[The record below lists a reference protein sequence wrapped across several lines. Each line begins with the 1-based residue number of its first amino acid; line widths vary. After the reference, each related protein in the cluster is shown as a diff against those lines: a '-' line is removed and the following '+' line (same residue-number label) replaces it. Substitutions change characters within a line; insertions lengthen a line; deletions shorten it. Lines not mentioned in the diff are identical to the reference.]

1 MPTRVGVNGLNAST
15 IDILNVIRQ
24 NATYEYQSMVPEVT
38 KTTDIPKVGE
48 VLYGNPV
55 LQNQFLNALINRIA
69 LVLIKSSTF
78 NNPYADLKKGYLEY
92 GETVEEVFVNIC
104 KAREFSVEKAEARE
118 FKRSISDVRS
128 AFHVMN
134 MRYQF
139 PLTVQDEDLRQAFLS
154 AEGVSNFI
162 AKLVDSVYRSNEY
175 VEYLLFKYLLIK
187 SIAHGKMF
195 PQAVSPTDMHDNAEK
210 FRGVSNMIT
219 ILSPKYN
226 ASGVHTNTPKE
237 DQYIFMDAMYN
248 AKYDVEVL
256 ASAFHMD
263 KADFM
268 GRLKIIDDWSTFDND
283 AFSEIVAS
291 SDGFEPV
298 TAEELAIT
306 AKVKAVLV
314 DKEFFQVYDN
324 NMRFTEKYVASGM
337 YWNYFLNVWKT
348 VSYSPFSNAVVF
360 VEADNVSLNTPA
372 TLTVEVTDKI
382 INEGGTILTLSPQE
396 DTPTLTGQWNFV
408 QTQDAVEKMIA
419 VQKYGVLIFPT
430 TATTTKPQLILNGV
444 EYNATTNLTTA
455 AQVGSTLTF
464 ERKN

>member
-104 KAREFSVEKAEARE
+104 KAREFSVEKAESRE

-219 ILSPKYN
+219 ILSSKYN

-237 DQYIFMDAMYN
+237 DQYIFMDAMYS

-324 NMRFTEKYVASGM
+324 NLRFTEKYVASGM

-360 VEADNVSLNTPA
+360 VEADNVSLNTPEV
-372 TLTVEVTDKI
+372 LEVKVTDKI
-382 INEGGTILTLSPQE
+382 INKGGTILTLSPQV
-396 DTPTLTGQWNFV
+396 DTPTLMGQWNFV
-408 QTQDAVEKMIA
+408 QTQDAVKNMIA
-419 VQKYGVLIFPT
+419 VQKYGVFILPPSAI
-430 TATTTKPQLILNGV
+430 TKPQLILNGV
-444 EYNATTNLTTA
+444 EYNADENLTA
-455 AQVGSTLTF
+455 DAQVGSTLTF
-464 ERKN
+464 RRKN

>member
-1 MPTRVGVNGLNAST
+1 M
-15 IDILNVIRQ
+15 
-24 NATYEYQSMVPEVT
+24 
-38 KTTDIPKVGE
+38 
-48 VLYGNPV
+48 
-55 LQNQFLNALINRIA
+55 
-69 LVLIKSSTF
+69 
-78 NNPYADLKKGYLEY
+78 
-92 GETVEEVFVNIC
+92 
-104 KAREFSVEKAEARE
+104 
-118 FKRSISDVRS
+118 
-128 AFHVMN
+128 
-134 MRYQF
+134 
-139 PLTVQDEDLRQAFLS
+139 
-154 AEGVSNFI
+154 
-162 AKLVDSVYRSNEY
+162 YRSNEY

-187 SIAHGKMF
+187 SISHGKMF

-283 AFSEIVAS
+283 AFSEIVSS

-298 TAEELAIT
+298 TPEELAIT

-324 NMRFTEKYVASGM
+324 NLRFTEKYVASGM

-360 VEADNVSLNTPA
+360 VEADNSSLSTPD

-382 INEGGTILTLSPQE
+382 INDGGTILTLSPQE
-396 DTPTLTGQWNFV
+396 ATPSLIGQWNFV
-408 QTQDAVEKMIA
+408 QTRDAVEKMIA
-419 VQKYGVLIFPT
+419 VQKYGVFIFPT
-430 TATTTKPQLILNGV
+430 SATTTKPQLILNGV
-444 EYNATTNLTTA
+444 EYNSTTNLTTDA
-455 AQVGSTLTF
+455 NVGATF
-464 ERKN
+464 TFTRKN